1 MSATKLYTLSD
12 EELIKELQHP
22 EYPSKIKGADL
33 MRAFCL
39 MEKVAQGKDITGAEM
54 PPEAKKET
62 IFGYHPDSRLLCVY
76 GKNRI
81 GLDGVLESK
90 EEEIKHRE
98 LWCKY
103 NPCKQEA
110 IDMGEVTKVES
121 IGKAT
126 AYSLS
131 GATMMSSVSSCCS
144 CLLMMIGL
152 ASMFRS

>member
-1 MSATKLYTLSD
+1 MSDTKLYNLSD

-33 MRAFCL
+33 TRSICL
-39 MEKVAQGKDITGAEM
+39 MEEVAQGKDLTGAEM
-54 PPEAKKET
+54 SPDAKREI

-110 IDMGEVTKVES
+110 VTKVES

-131 GATMMSSVSSCCS
+131 GATMMSSISSCCS